1 MEPLHVLRGW
11 MAWFGARRWRKEV
24 VLAIV
29 LTLAAAAFIASA
41 LVRSDVSLKVEA
53 PVSTANKP
61 QP

>member
-1 MEPLHVLRGW
+1 